1 MVEGIDRDLMNASL
15 WQGGRPRR
23 VAYLA
28 IGGVDIPGQFLTLR
42 RFLELPKGPK
52 TKSKPPGFRRVTV
65 AAPVEREL
73 VVRGPGGISIEGL
86 SLDGVAELLKRL
98 ACSV

>member
-1 MVEGIDRDLMNASL
+1 MPAMCLEIGIGD
-15 WQGGRPRR
+15 P
-23 VAYLA
+23 
-28 IGGVDIPGQFLTLR
+28 TLR